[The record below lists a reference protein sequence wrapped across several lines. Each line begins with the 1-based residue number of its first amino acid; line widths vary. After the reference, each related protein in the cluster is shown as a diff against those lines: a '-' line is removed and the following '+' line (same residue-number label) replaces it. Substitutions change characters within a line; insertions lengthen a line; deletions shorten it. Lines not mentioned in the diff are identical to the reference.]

1 MAIIAMAS
9 YATLNFYKV
18 DFLNP
23 TPATISV
30 SGEGEVM
37 AVPDVGQFSFAV
49 KAEAE
54 DAATA
59 QEESGLKINEIIS
72 YLKEQG
78 IEDKDIKTQNYNL
91 YPTYRY
97 EDKICPVGTYCPRER
112 VEDGFEVSQTVQV
125 KVRNTDDSGKII
137 AGVGERGATNI
148 SGLNFVIDD
157 TDVLRTEAREKAIA
171 DAKEK
176 AERLAEQLGVRI
188 TRLASYYEDGGSYY
202 EPYKMETRA
211 VSLDMAE
218 EAGFGGATMPVGEE
232 STTVRV
238 NVTFEVK

>member
-1 MAIIAMAS
+1 MDTIKEQCCMASRCRALGPLTLLMAIIAMAS

-137 AGVGERGATNI
+137 AVLYDDCRSIFNGGYVGSRKSSTARGI
-148 SGLNFVIDD
+148 
-157 TDVLRTEAREKAIA
+157 R
-171 DAKEK
+171 
-176 AERLAEQLGVRI
+176 
-188 TRLASYYEDGGSYY
+188 
-202 EPYKMETRA
+202 
-211 VSLDMAE
+211 
-218 EAGFGGATMPVGEE
+218 
-232 STTVRV
+232 
-238 NVTFEVK
+238 